1 MTTARRNL
9 VIPERIRPSGVLGL
23 THPTQFAIEERPMA
37 QPYQTYQDAAVARDG
52 DTQDAIRQLKQ
63 KAGDMAETVADEGAK
78 AMKAAGET
86 AGDAFAATKRFV
98 QDQPYVAIGAGA
110 ATPIL
115 WSVCRTTSNRAIG
128 RCAGASSGCG
138 PAGAKPI
145 RPPADGLFVAGNRSV
160 I

>member
-98 QDQPYVAIGAGA
+98 QDQPYVAIGAVVVAACAMGA
-110 ATPIL
+110 L
-115 WSVCRTTSNRAIG
+115 WKL
-128 RCAGASSGCG
+128 SSGRRNPDLMERLSDYVEPG
-138 PAGAKPI
+138 Y
-145 RPPADGLFVAGNRSV
+145 RSLRRR